1 MRPATHSLPDARVMP
16 THLEGDLVADD
27 HRFAVI
33 VSRFNERV
41 TEDLLDGALDTLRRH
56 GADLDDVTVVR
67 VPGSWEI
74 PVAAKKCARS
84 GDHDAVICLGTVIRG
99 ETPHFDYICSGVT
112 SGTMQASLDTE
123 VPVVF
128 GVLTTDTV
136 DQAMARAGSKAGNK
150 GRKASEAAIEMAN
163 LMPQLDKG

>member
-1 MRPATHSLPDARVMP
+1 MP

-27 HRFAVI
+27 HRFAIV
-33 VSRFNERV
+33 VSRFNEHV
-41 TEDLLDGALDTLRRH
+41 TEKLLDGALDTLRRH
-56 GADLDDVTVVR
+56 GANLDDVTVAR

-74 PVAAKKCARS
+74 PVVAKKCAGS
-84 GDHDAVICLGTVIRG
+84 GDYDAVICLGTVIRG

-128 GVLTTDTV
+128 GILTTDTV
-136 DQAMARAGSKAGNK
+136 DQAIERAGTKAGNK
-150 GRKASEAAIEMAN
+150 GREAAEAALEMAS
-163 LMPQLDKG
+163 LMPQIDGT